1 MFVTMC
7 LASMVTM
14 HSVNSHPEV
23 ISNKCPC
30 NKSTTAATPPIN
42 STTSASMNVTTTRMT
57 IKTTMTTTASTTSRC
72 YIDVRSTTTLA
83 EPTNLAMLF
92 LSQEMYSL
100 IEPEGVLSTT
110 LDFNG
115 HDLLDSCGLIFRNQY
130 FIYGGVPQYEVQ
142 TNRRI
147 LQLQDCGLIK
157 IHSDLS
163 FDHRA
168 GTCG

>member
-1 MFVTMC
+1 
-7 LASMVTM
+7 
-14 HSVNSHPEV
+14 
-23 ISNKCPC
+23 
-30 NKSTTAATPPIN
+30 
-42 STTSASMNVTTTRMT
+42 
-57 IKTTMTTTASTTSRC
+57 MTTTASTTSRC

-157 IHSDLS
+157 IDSDLS

-168 GTCG
+168 GACGSTKKAIILCFNNDDPADFDRCRQAASPSGPWSEMTFSTHEHHATSVAPSQGTQ